1 MVVEEGFFVFQ
12 GSGGETGEVMP
23 IETDDKLS
31 RLRVELGEV
40 MPIETDD
47 KLSRLLEQCTK
58 LQDRID
64 ETLSIYF

>member
-1 MVVEEGFFVFQ
+1 MYIPRRVELR
-12 GSGGETGEVMP
+12 EVMP
-23 IETDDKLS
+23 IDTDDKLS

>member
-1 MVVEEGFFVFQ
+1 
-12 GSGGETGEVMP
+12 MP
-23 IETDDKLS
+23 IDTDDKLS